1 MIIRHEKVKAGII
14 GWGENTLLLADLLT
28 RYAKNIE
35 LVALSTSYETGRD
48 YAIRNLGIKHIFTH
62 HKQMM
67 DLHEI
72 DAVIIA
78 GPGEEHTEQITDSLK
93 AGYHTLY
100 ELPAA
105 LDISN
110 AIKIVDTVEHYPSQI
125 AMGALPHRYD
135 SKYIKIKDKIQNG
148 GIGKLIAI
156 EVYVNQSRDSKII
169 INDPGIVRDMLLAQ
183 IDLVRWI
190 TNQEIVSVSSNSV
203 AEGNHRVYA
212 HFMASLENGQS
223 CSFTANRQ
231 SHQPIG
237 SSIKIIG
244 SQSEIYFRA
253 PIETYEY
260 AEISKGQVT
269 PTSLDHDNRKQYMDI
284 LNAFLY
290 TIQEKVKPSD
300 SVKDIMSNTRT
311 TLAFEKCLDQDS
323 AVHIDLY

>member
-14 GWGENTLLLADLLT
+14 GWGNNTLLLADLLT

-35 LVALSTSYETGRD
+35 LVALSTSYDTGRD

-78 GPGEEHTEQITDSLK
+78 GPGEEHTEQIIDSLK

-105 LDISN
+105 LDIFN
-110 AIKIVDTVEHYPSQI
+110 AIKIVDAVEHYPSQI
-125 AMGALPHRYD
+125 AMGALSHRYD
-135 SKYIKIKDKIQNG
+135 SKYKKIKEKIQSG
-148 GIGKLIAI
+148 AIGNLIAV
-156 EVYVNQSRDSKII
+156 EVYVNQFKDNKTEKT
-169 INDPGIVRDMLLAQ
+169 DPGIVRDMLLSQ

-190 TNQEIVSVSSNSV
+190 TGQEIISVSSNRV
-203 AEGNHRVYA
+203 GEGTNMTYA
-212 HFMASLENGQS
+212 HFTASLEGGQS

-231 SHQPIG
+231 SHQPRG

-244 SQSEIYFRA
+244 SDLEIYFRA

-260 AEISKGQVT
+260 AEISNGQLT
-269 PTSLDHDNRKQYMDI
+269 PTSLDHDNKREYMDI

-290 TIQEKVKPSD
+290 TIQEKVKPND
-300 SVKDIMSNTRT
+300 TVKDIMSNTHT
-311 TLAFEKCLDQDS
+311 ALAFEKCLG
-323 AVHIDLY
+323 LYGPVEIEF

>member
-14 GWGENTLLLADLLT
+14 GWGKNTLLLTDLLT

-35 LVALSTSYETGRD
+35 LVALSTSYDTGRD

-78 GPGEEHTEQITDSLK
+78 GPGEEHTEQIIDSLK

-105 LDISN
+105 LDIFN
-110 AIKIVDTVEHYPSQI
+110 AIKIVDAVEHYPSQI
-125 AMGALPHRYD
+125 AMGALSHRYD
-135 SKYIKIKDKIQNG
+135 SKYIKIKEKIQSG
-148 GIGKLIAI
+148 AIGNLIAV
-156 EVYVNQSRDSKII
+156 EVYVNQFKDNKILKTDS
-169 INDPGIVRDMLLAQ
+169 GIVRDMLLSQ

-190 TNQEIVSVSSNSV
+190 TGQEIISVSSNRV
-203 AEGNHRVYA
+203 GEGTNMTYA
-212 HFMASLENGQS
+212 HFTASLEGGQS

-231 SHQPIG
+231 SHQPRG

-244 SQSEIYFRA
+244 SDLEIYFRA
-253 PIETYEY
+253 PIETYVY
-260 AEISKGQVT
+260 AEISNGQLT
-269 PTSLDHDNRKQYMDI
+269 PTSLDHDNKREYMDI

-290 TIQEKVKPSD
+290 TIQEKVKPND
-300 SVKDIMSNTRT
+300 TVKDIMSNTHT
-311 TLAFEKCLDQDS
+311 ALAFEKCLG
-323 AVHIDLY
+323 LYGPVEIEF

>member
-14 GWGENTLLLADLLT
+14 GWGKNTLLLANLLT

-35 LVALSTSYETGRD
+35 LVALSTSYDTGRD

-78 GPGEEHTEQITDSLK
+78 GPGEEHTEQIIDSLK

-105 LDISN
+105 LDIFN
-110 AIKIVDTVEHYPSQI
+110 AIKIVDAVEHYPSQI
-125 AMGALPHRYD
+125 AMGALSHRYD
-135 SKYIKIKDKIQNG
+135 SKYIKVKEKIQSG
-148 GIGKLIAI
+148 AIGNLIAV
-156 EVYVNQSRDSKII
+156 EVFVNQFKDNKTEKT
-169 INDPGIVRDMLLAQ
+169 DPGIVRDMLLSQ

-190 TNQEIVSVSSNSV
+190 TGQEIISVSSNRV
-203 AEGNHRVYA
+203 GEGINMTYA
-212 HFMASLENGQS
+212 HFTASLEGGQS
-223 CSFTANRQ
+223 CTFTVNRQ
-231 SHQPIG
+231 SHQPRG

-244 SQSEIYFRA
+244 SDLEIYFRA

-260 AEISKGQVT
+260 AEISNGQLT
-269 PTSLDHDNRKQYMDI
+269 PTSLDHDNKKEYMDI

-290 TIQEKVKPSD
+290 TIQEKVKPND
-300 SVKDIMSNTRT
+300 TVKDIMSNTRT
-311 TLAFEKCLDQDS
+311 ALAFEKCLGLYGP
-323 AVHIDLY
+323 VEID

>member
-35 LVALSTSYETGRD
+35 LVALSTSYDTGRD

-78 GPGEEHTEQITDSLK
+78 GPGAEHTEQIIDSLK

-105 LDISN
+105 LDIFN
-110 AIKIVDTVEHYPSQI
+110 AIKIVDAVEHYPSQI
-125 AMGALPHRYD
+125 AMGALSHRYD
-135 SKYIKIKDKIQNG
+135 SKYKKIKEKIQSG
-148 GIGKLIAI
+148 AIGNLIAV
-156 EVYVNQSRDSKII
+156 EVYANQFRDNKTEKT
-169 INDPGIVRDMLLAQ
+169 DPGIVRDMLLSQ

-190 TNQEIVSVSSNSV
+190 TGQEIISVSSNRV
-203 AEGNHRVYA
+203 GEGINMTYA
-212 HFMASLENGQS
+212 HFTASLEGGQS
-223 CSFTANRQ
+223 CTFTANRQ
-231 SHQPIG
+231 SHQPHG

-244 SQSEIYFRA
+244 SDLEIYFRA

-260 AEISKGQVT
+260 AEISNGQLT
-269 PTSLDHDNRKQYMDI
+269 PTSLDHDNKKEYMDI

-290 TIQEKVKPSD
+290 TIQEKVKPND
-300 SVKDIMSNTRT
+300 TVKDIMSNTRT
-311 TLAFEKCLDQDS
+311 ALAFEECLG
-323 AVHIDLY
+323 LYGPVEVEL

>member
-14 GWGENTLLLADLLT
+14 GWGNNTLLLADLLT

-35 LVALSTSYETGRD
+35 LVALSTSYDTGRD

-78 GPGEEHTEQITDSLK
+78 GPGEEHTEQIIDSLK

-105 LDISN
+105 LDIFN
-110 AIKIVDTVEHYPSQI
+110 AIKIVDAVEHYPSQI
-125 AMGALPHRYD
+125 AMGALSHRYD
-135 SKYIKIKDKIQNG
+135 SKYKKIKEKIQSG
-148 GIGKLIAI
+148 AIGNLIAI
-156 EVYVNQSRDSKII
+156 EVYVNQFRDNKILKT
-169 INDPGIVRDMLLAQ
+169 DSGIVRDMLLSQ

-190 TNQEIVSVSSNSV
+190 TGQEIISVSSNRV
-203 AEGNHRVYA
+203 GEGINMTYA
-212 HFMASLENGQS
+212 HFTASLEGGQS
-223 CSFTANRQ
+223 CTFTANRQ
-231 SHQPIG
+231 SHQPHG
-237 SSIKIIG
+237 SSIKTIG
-244 SQSEIYFRA
+244 SDLEIYFRA

-260 AEISKGQVT
+260 AEISNGQLT
-269 PTSLDHDNRKQYMDI
+269 PTSLDHDNKKEYMDI

-290 TIQEKVKPSD
+290 TIQEKVKPND
-300 SVKDIMSNTRT
+300 TVKDIMSNTRT
-311 TLAFEKCLDQDS
+311 ALAFEKCLGLYGP
-323 AVHIDLY
+323 VEID

>member
-14 GWGENTLLLADLLT
+14 GWGKNTLLLADLLT

-35 LVALSTSYETGRD
+35 LVALSTSYDTGRD

-78 GPGEEHTEQITDSLK
+78 GPGAEHTEQIIDSLK

-105 LDISN
+105 LDIFN
-110 AIKIVDTVEHYPSQI
+110 AIKIVDAVEHYPSQI
-125 AMGALPHRYD
+125 AMGALSHRYD
-135 SKYIKIKDKIQNG
+135 SKYKKIKEKIQSG
-148 GIGKLIAI
+148 AIGNLIAV
-156 EVYVNQSRDSKII
+156 EVYANQFRDNKTEKT
-169 INDPGIVRDMLLAQ
+169 DPGIVRDMLLSQ

-190 TNQEIVSVSSNSV
+190 TGQEIISVSSNRV
-203 AEGNHRVYA
+203 GEGINMTYA
-212 HFMASLENGQS
+212 HFTASLEGGQS
-223 CSFTANRQ
+223 CTFTANRQ
-231 SHQPIG
+231 SHQPHG

-244 SQSEIYFRA
+244 SDLEIYFRA

-260 AEISKGQVT
+260 AEISNGQLT
-269 PTSLDHDNRKQYMDI
+269 PTSLDHDNKKEYMDI

-290 TIQEKVKPSD
+290 TIQEKVKPND
-300 SVKDIMSNTRT
+300 TVKDIMSNTRT
-311 TLAFEKCLDQDS
+311 ALAFEECLG
-323 AVHIDLY
+323 LYGPVEVEL

>member
-14 GWGENTLLLADLLT
+14 GWGENTLLFADLLT

-35 LVALSTSYETGRD
+35 LVALSTSYDAGRD

-78 GPGEEHTEQITDSLK
+78 GPGEEHTEQIIDSLK

-125 AMGALPHRYD
+125 AMGALPYRYD
-135 SKYIKIKDKIQNG
+135 SKYIKIKEKIESRA
-148 GIGKLIAI
+148 IGNLIAV
-156 EVYVNQSRDSKII
+156 EVYVNQSRDTKTVKA
-169 INDPGIVRDMLLAQ
+169 DPGIVRDMLLSQ

-190 TNQEIVSVSSNSV
+190 TGQEIISVNSNSV
-203 AEGNHRVYA
+203 GEGINMTYA
-212 HFMASLENGQS
+212 HFAGRLENGQS
-223 CSFTANRQ
+223 CTFTANRQ
-231 SHQPIG
+231 SHQPVG

-244 SQSEIYFRA
+244 SESEIYFRA

-260 AEISKGQVT
+260 AEISNGQLT
-269 PTSLDHDNRKQYMDI
+269 PTSLDQDNKKQYMDI

-290 TIQEKVKPSD
+290 TIQEKVKPND
-300 SVKDIMSNTRT
+300 SVKDIMSNTRA
-311 TLAFEKCLDQDS
+311 TLAFEKCLG
-323 AVHIDLY
+323 LYGPVGIEL

>member
-14 GWGENTLLLADLLT
+14 GWGKNTLLLADLLT

-35 LVALSTSYETGRD
+35 LVALSTSYDTGRD

-78 GPGEEHTEQITDSLK
+78 GPGEEHTEQIIDSLK

-110 AIKIVDTVEHYPSQI
+110 AIKIVNAVEHYPSQI
-125 AMGALPHRYD
+125 AMGALSHRYD
-135 SKYIKIKDKIQNG
+135 SKYIKIKEKIQSG
-148 GIGKLIAI
+148 AIGNLIAI
-156 EVYVNQSRDSKII
+156 EVYVNQFRDNKILKT
-169 INDPGIVRDMLLAQ
+169 DSGIVRDMLLSQ

-190 TNQEIVSVSSNSV
+190 TGQEIISVNSKSV
-203 AEGNHRVYA
+203 GEGINMIYA
-212 HFMASLENGQS
+212 HFTASLEGGQS
-223 CSFTANRQ
+223 CTFTANRQ
-231 SHQPIG
+231 SHQPHG

-244 SQSEIYFRA
+244 SDLEIYFRA

-260 AEISKGQVT
+260 AEISNGQLT
-269 PTSLDHDNRKQYMDI
+269 PTSLDHDNKKEYMDI

-290 TIQEKVKPSD
+290 TIQEKVKPND
-300 SVKDIMSNTRT
+300 TVKDIMSNTRT
-311 TLAFEKCLDQDS
+311 ALAFEKCLGLYGP
-323 AVHIDLY
+323 VEID

>member
-14 GWGENTLLLADLLT
+14 GWGKNTLLLADLLT

-35 LVALSTSYETGRD
+35 LVALSTSYDTGRD

-78 GPGEEHTEQITDSLK
+78 GPGAEHTEQIIDSLK
-93 AGYHTLY
+93 AGYNTLY

-105 LDISN
+105 LDIFN
-110 AIKIVDTVEHYPSQI
+110 AIKIVDAVEHYPSQI
-125 AMGALPHRYD
+125 AMGALSHRYD
-135 SKYIKIKDKIQNG
+135 SKYKKIKEKIQSG
-148 GIGKLIAI
+148 AIGNLIAV
-156 EVYVNQSRDSKII
+156 EVYANQFRDNKTEKT
-169 INDPGIVRDMLLAQ
+169 DPGIVRDMLLSQ

-190 TNQEIVSVSSNSV
+190 TGQEIISVSSNRV
-203 AEGNHRVYA
+203 GEGINMTYA
-212 HFMASLENGQS
+212 HFTASLEGGQS
-223 CSFTANRQ
+223 CTFTANRQ
-231 SHQPIG
+231 SHQPHG

-244 SQSEIYFRA
+244 SDLEIYFRA

-260 AEISKGQVT
+260 AEISNGQLT
-269 PTSLDHDNRKQYMDI
+269 PTSLDHDNKKEYMDI

-290 TIQEKVKPSD
+290 TIQEKVKPND
-300 SVKDIMSNTRT
+300 TVKDIMSNTRT
-311 TLAFEKCLDQDS
+311 ALAFEECLG
-323 AVHIDLY
+323 LYGPVEVEL

>member
-14 GWGENTLLLADLLT
+14 GWGKNTLLLADLLT

-35 LVALSTSYETGRD
+35 LVALSTSYDTGRD

-78 GPGEEHTEQITDSLK
+78 GPGEEHTEQIIDSLK

-110 AIKIVDTVEHYPSQI
+110 AFKIVDAVEHYPSQI
-125 AMGALPHRYD
+125 AMGALSHRYD
-135 SKYIKIKDKIQNG
+135 SKYIKIKEKIQSG
-148 GIGKLIAI
+148 AIGNLIAV
-156 EVYVNQSRDSKII
+156 EVYVNQFRDNKTEKT
-169 INDPGIVRDMLLAQ
+169 DPGIVRDMLLSQ

-190 TNQEIVSVSSNSV
+190 TGQEIISVNSKSV
-203 AEGNHRVYA
+203 GEGINMTYA
-212 HFMASLENGQS
+212 HFTASLEGGQS
-223 CSFTANRQ
+223 CTFTANRQ
-231 SHQPIG
+231 SHQPHG

-244 SQSEIYFRA
+244 SDLEIYFRA

-260 AEISKGQVT
+260 AEISNGQLT
-269 PTSLDHDNRKQYMDI
+269 PTSLDHDNKKEYMDI

-290 TIQEKVKPSD
+290 TIQEKVKPND
-300 SVKDIMSNTRT
+300 TVKDIMSNTRT
-311 TLAFEKCLDQDS
+311 ALAFEKCLG
-323 AVHIDLY
+323 LYGPVEIEL

>member
-14 GWGENTLLLADLLT
+14 GWGKNTLLLADLLT

-35 LVALSTSYETGRD
+35 LVALSTSYDTGRD

-78 GPGEEHTEQITDSLK
+78 GPGEEHTEQIIDSLK

-105 LDISN
+105 LDIFN
-110 AIKIVDTVEHYPSQI
+110 AIKIVDAVEHYPSQI
-125 AMGALPHRYD
+125 AMGALSHRYD
-135 SKYIKIKDKIQNG
+135 SKYKKIKEKIQSG
-148 GIGKLIAI
+148 AIGNLIAV
-156 EVYVNQSRDSKII
+156 EVYANQFRDNKTEKT
-169 INDPGIVRDMLLAQ
+169 DPGIVRDMLLSQ

-190 TNQEIVSVSSNSV
+190 TGQEIISVSSNRV
-203 AEGNHRVYA
+203 GEGINMTYA
-212 HFMASLENGQS
+212 HFTASLEGGQS
-223 CSFTANRQ
+223 CTFTANRQ
-231 SHQPIG
+231 SHQPHG

-244 SQSEIYFRA
+244 SDLEIYFRA

-260 AEISKGQVT
+260 AEISNGQLT
-269 PTSLDHDNRKQYMDI
+269 PTSLDHDNKKEYMDI

-290 TIQEKVKPSD
+290 TIQEKVKPND
-300 SVKDIMSNTRT
+300 TVKDIMSNTRT
-311 TLAFEKCLDQDS
+311 AQAFEKCLGLYGP
-323 AVHIDLY
+323 VEID

>member
-14 GWGENTLLLADLLT
+14 GWGKNTLLLADLLT

-35 LVALSTSYETGRD
+35 LVALSTSYDTGRD

-78 GPGEEHTEQITDSLK
+78 GPGAEHTEQIIDSLK

-105 LDISN
+105 LDIFN
-110 AIKIVDTVEHYPSQI
+110 AIKIVDAVEHYPSQI
-125 AMGALPHRYD
+125 AMGALSHRYD
-135 SKYIKIKDKIQNG
+135 SKYKKIKEKIQSG
-148 GIGKLIAI
+148 AIGNLIAV
-156 EVYVNQSRDSKII
+156 EVYANQFRDNKTEKT
-169 INDPGIVRDMLLAQ
+169 DPGIVRDMLLSQ

-190 TNQEIVSVSSNSV
+190 TGQEIISVSSNRV
-203 AEGNHRVYA
+203 GEGINMTYA
-212 HFMASLENGQS
+212 HFTASLEGGQS
-223 CSFTANRQ
+223 CTFTANRQ
-231 SHQPIG
+231 SHQPHG

-244 SQSEIYFRA
+244 SDLEIYFRA

-260 AEISKGQVT
+260 AEISNGQLT
-269 PTSLDHDNRKQYMDI
+269 PTSLDHDNKKEYMDI

-290 TIQEKVKPSD
+290 TIQEKVKPND
-300 SVKDIMSNTRT
+300 TVKDIMSNTRT
-311 TLAFEKCLDQDS
+311 ALAFEKCLGLYGP
-323 AVHIDLY
+323 VEID

>member
-14 GWGENTLLLADLLT
+14 GWGKNTLLLADLLT

-35 LVALSTSYETGRD
+35 LVALSTSYDTGRD

-62 HKQMM
+62 HKEMM

-78 GPGEEHTEQITDSLK
+78 GPGEEHTEQIIDSLK

-105 LDISN
+105 LDIFN
-110 AIKIVDTVEHYPSQI
+110 AIKIVDAVEHYPSQI
-125 AMGALPHRYD
+125 AMGALSHRYV
-135 SKYIKIKDKIQNG
+135 SKYIKIREKIQSG
-148 GIGKLIAI
+148 AIGNLIAI
-156 EVYVNQSRDSKII
+156 EVYVNQFRNNKILKTDSS
-169 INDPGIVRDMLLAQ
+169 IVRDMLLSQ

-190 TNQEIVSVSSNSV
+190 TGQEIISVSSNRV
-203 AEGNHRVYA
+203 GEGINMTYA
-212 HFMASLENGQS
+212 HFTGSLEGGQS
-223 CSFTANRQ
+223 CTFTANRQ
-231 SHQPIG
+231 SHQPHG

-244 SQSEIYFRA
+244 SDLEIYFRA

-260 AEISKGQVT
+260 AEISNGQLT
-269 PTSLDHDNRKQYMDI
+269 PTSLDHDNKKEYMDI

-290 TIQEKVKPSD
+290 TIQEKVKPND
-300 SVKDIMSNTRT
+300 TVKDIMSNTRT
-311 TLAFEKCLDQDS
+311 ALAFEKCLGLYGP
-323 AVHIDLY
+323 VEIDL

>member
-14 GWGENTLLLADLLT
+14 GWGKNTLLLADLLT

-35 LVALSTSYETGRD
+35 LVALSTSYDTGRD

-78 GPGEEHTEQITDSLK
+78 GPGEEHTEQIIDSLK

-105 LDISN
+105 LDIFN
-110 AIKIVDTVEHYPSQI
+110 AIKIVDAVEHYPSQI
-125 AMGALPHRYD
+125 AMGALSHRYD
-135 SKYIKIKDKIQNG
+135 SKYKKIKEKIQSG
-148 GIGKLIAI
+148 AIGNLIAV
-156 EVYVNQSRDSKII
+156 EVYVNQFRDNKTEKT
-169 INDPGIVRDMLLAQ
+169 DPGIVRDMLLSQ

-190 TNQEIVSVSSNSV
+190 TGQEIISVSSNRV
-203 AEGNHRVYA
+203 GEGINMTYA
-212 HFMASLENGQS
+212 HFTASLEGGQS
-223 CSFTANRQ
+223 CTFTANRQ
-231 SHQPIG
+231 SHQPHG

-244 SQSEIYFRA
+244 SDLEIYFRA

-260 AEISKGQVT
+260 AEISNGQLT
-269 PTSLDHDNRKQYMDI
+269 PTSLDHDNKKEYMDI

-290 TIQEKVKPSD
+290 TIQEKVKPND
-300 SVKDIMSNTRT
+300 TVKDIMSNTHT
-311 TLAFEKCLDQDS
+311 ALAFEKCLG
-323 AVHIDLY
+323 LYGPVEIEF

>member
-14 GWGENTLLLADLLT
+14 GWGKNTLLLADLLT

-35 LVALSTSYETGRD
+35 LVALSTSYDTGRD

-78 GPGEEHTEQITDSLK
+78 GPGEEHTEQIIDSLK

-105 LDISN
+105 LDIFN
-110 AIKIVDTVEHYPSQI
+110 AIKIVDAVEHYPSQI
-125 AMGALPHRYD
+125 AMGALSHRYD
-135 SKYIKIKDKIQNG
+135 SKYKKIKEKIQSG
-148 GIGKLIAI
+148 AIGNLIAI
-156 EVYVNQSRDSKII
+156 EVYVNQFRDNKILKT
-169 INDPGIVRDMLLAQ
+169 DSGIVRDMLLSQ

-190 TNQEIVSVSSNSV
+190 TGQEIISVSSNRV
-203 AEGNHRVYA
+203 GEGINMTYA
-212 HFMASLENGQS
+212 HFTASLEGGQS
-223 CSFTANRQ
+223 CTFTANRQ
-231 SHQPIG
+231 SHQPHG

-244 SQSEIYFRA
+244 SDLEIYFRA

-260 AEISKGQVT
+260 AEISNGQLT
-269 PTSLDHDNRKQYMDI
+269 PTSLDHDNKKEYMDI

-290 TIQEKVKPSD
+290 TIQEKVKPND
-300 SVKDIMSNTRT
+300 TVKDIMSNTRT
-311 TLAFEKCLDQDS
+311 ALAFEKCLGLYGP
-323 AVHIDLY
+323 VEID

>member
-35 LVALSTSYETGRD
+35 LVALSTSYDTGRD

-78 GPGEEHTEQITDSLK
+78 GPGAEHTEQIIDSLK

-105 LDISN
+105 LDIFN
-110 AIKIVDTVEHYPSQI
+110 AIKIVDAVEHYPSQI
-125 AMGALPHRYD
+125 AMGALSHRYD
-135 SKYIKIKDKIQNG
+135 AKYKKIKEKIQSG
-148 GIGKLIAI
+148 AIGNLIAV
-156 EVYVNQSRDSKII
+156 EVYANQFRDNKTEKT
-169 INDPGIVRDMLLAQ
+169 DPGIVRDMLLSQ

-190 TNQEIVSVSSNSV
+190 TGQEIISVSSNRV
-203 AEGNHRVYA
+203 GEGINMTYA
-212 HFMASLENGQS
+212 HFTASLEGGQS
-223 CSFTANRQ
+223 CTFTANRQ
-231 SHQPIG
+231 SHQPHG

-244 SQSEIYFRA
+244 SDLEIYFRA

-260 AEISKGQVT
+260 AEISNGQLT
-269 PTSLDHDNRKQYMDI
+269 PTYLDHDNKKEYMDI

-290 TIQEKVKPSD
+290 TIQEKVKPND
-300 SVKDIMSNTRT
+300 TVKDIMSNTRT
-311 TLAFEKCLDQDS
+311 ALAFEECLG
-323 AVHIDLY
+323 LYGPVEVEL

>member
-14 GWGENTLLLADLLT
+14 GWGKNTLLLADLLT

-35 LVALSTSYETGRD
+35 LVALSTSYDTGRD

-78 GPGEEHTEQITDSLK
+78 GPGEEHTEQIIDSLK

-105 LDISN
+105 LDIFN
-110 AIKIVDTVEHYPSQI
+110 AIKIVDAVEHYPSQI
-125 AMGALPHRYD
+125 AMGALSHRYD
-135 SKYIKIKDKIQNG
+135 SKYKKIKEKIQSG
-148 GIGKLIAI
+148 AIGNLIAI
-156 EVYVNQSRDSKII
+156 EVYVNQFRDNKILKT
-169 INDPGIVRDMLLAQ
+169 DSGIVRDMLLSQ

-190 TNQEIVSVSSNSV
+190 TGQEIISVSSNRV
-203 AEGNHRVYA
+203 GEGINMTYA
-212 HFMASLENGQS
+212 HFTASLEGGQS
-223 CSFTANRQ
+223 CTFTANRQ
-231 SHQPIG
+231 SHQPHG

-244 SQSEIYFRA
+244 SDLEIYFRA

-260 AEISKGQVT
+260 AEISNGQLT
-269 PTSLDHDNRKQYMDI
+269 PTSLDHDNKKEYMDI

-290 TIQEKVKPSD
+290 TIQEKVKPND
-300 SVKDIMSNTRT
+300 TVKDIMSNTRT
-311 TLAFEKCLDQDS
+311 TLAFEKSLG
-323 AVHIDLY
+323 LYGPVEIEL

>member
-14 GWGENTLLLADLLT
+14 GWGKNTLLLADLLT

-35 LVALSTSYETGRD
+35 LVALSTSYDTGRD

-62 HKQMM
+62 HKEMM

-78 GPGEEHTEQITDSLK
+78 GPGEEHTEQIIDSLK

-105 LDISN
+105 LDIFN
-110 AIKIVDTVEHYPSQI
+110 AIKIVDAVEHYPSQI
-125 AMGALPHRYD
+125 AMGALSHRYV
-135 SKYIKIKDKIQNG
+135 SKYIKIREKIQSG
-148 GIGKLIAI
+148 AIGNLIAV
-156 EVYVNQSRDSKII
+156 EVYVNQFRDNKTEKT
-169 INDPGIVRDMLLAQ
+169 DPGIVRDILLSQ

-190 TNQEIVSVSSNSV
+190 TGQEIISVSSNRV
-203 AEGNHRVYA
+203 GEGINMTYA
-212 HFMASLENGQS
+212 HFTGSLEGGQS
-223 CSFTANRQ
+223 CTFTANRQ
-231 SHQPIG
+231 SHQPHG

-244 SQSEIYFRA
+244 SDLEIYFRA

-260 AEISKGQVT
+260 AEISNGQLT
-269 PTSLDHDNRKQYMDI
+269 PTSLDHDNKKEYMDI

-290 TIQEKVKPSD
+290 TIQEKVKPND
-300 SVKDIMSNTRT
+300 TVKDIMSNTRT
-311 TLAFEKCLDQDS
+311 ALAFEKCLGLYGP
-323 AVHIDLY
+323 VEIDL

>member
-14 GWGENTLLLADLLT
+14 GWGKNTLLLADLLT

-35 LVALSTSYETGRD
+35 LVALSTSYDTGRD

-62 HKQMM
+62 HKEMM

-78 GPGEEHTEQITDSLK
+78 GPGEEHTEQIIDSLK

-105 LDISN
+105 LDIFN
-110 AIKIVDTVEHYPSQI
+110 AIKIVDAVEHYPSQI
-125 AMGALPHRYD
+125 AMGALSHRYV
-135 SKYIKIKDKIQNG
+135 SKYIKIREKIQSG
-148 GIGKLIAI
+148 AIGNLIAI
-156 EVYVNQSRDSKII
+156 EVYVNQFRNNKILKTDSS
-169 INDPGIVRDMLLAQ
+169 IVRDMLLSQ

-190 TNQEIVSVSSNSV
+190 TGQEIISVSSNRV
-203 AEGNHRVYA
+203 GEGINMTYA
-212 HFMASLENGQS
+212 HFTASLEGGQS
-223 CSFTANRQ
+223 CTFTANRQ
-231 SHQPIG
+231 SHQPHG

-244 SQSEIYFRA
+244 SDLEIYFRA

-260 AEISKGQVT
+260 AEISNGQLT
-269 PTSLDHDNRKQYMDI
+269 PTSLDHDNKKEYMDI

-290 TIQEKVKPSD
+290 TIQEKVKPND
-300 SVKDIMSNTRT
+300 TVKDIMSNTRT
-311 TLAFEKCLDQDS
+311 ALAFEKCLGLYGP
-323 AVHIDLY
+323 VEIDL

>member
-14 GWGENTLLLADLLT
+14 GWGKNTLLLADLLT

-35 LVALSTSYETGRD
+35 LVALSTSYDTGRD

-72 DAVIIA
+72 DAIIIA
-78 GPGEEHTEQITDSLK
+78 GPGEEHTEQIIDSLK

-110 AIKIVDTVEHYPSQI
+110 AFKIVDAVEHYPSQI
-125 AMGALPHRYD
+125 AMGALSHRYD
-135 SKYIKIKDKIQNG
+135 SKYIKIKEKIQSG
-148 GIGKLIAI
+148 AIGNLIAV
-156 EVYVNQSRDSKII
+156 EVYVNQFRDNKTEKT
-169 INDPGIVRDMLLAQ
+169 DPGIVRDMLLSQ

-190 TNQEIVSVSSNSV
+190 TGQEIISVNSKSV
-203 AEGNHRVYA
+203 GEGINMTYA
-212 HFMASLENGQS
+212 HFTASLEGGQS
-223 CSFTANRQ
+223 CTFTANRQ
-231 SHQPIG
+231 SHQPHG

-244 SQSEIYFRA
+244 SDLEIYFRA

-260 AEISKGQVT
+260 AEISNGQLT
-269 PTSLDHDNRKQYMDI
+269 PTSLDHDNKKEYMDI

-290 TIQEKVKPSD
+290 TIQEKVKPND
-300 SVKDIMSNTRT
+300 TVKDIMSNTRT
-311 TLAFEKCLDQDS
+311 ALAFEKCLGLYGP
-323 AVHIDLY
+323 VEID

>member
-14 GWGENTLLLADLLT
+14 GWGKNTLLLADLLT

-35 LVALSTSYETGRD
+35 LVALSTSYDTGRD

-78 GPGEEHTEQITDSLK
+78 GPGEEHTEQIIDSLK

-110 AIKIVDTVEHYPSQI
+110 AFKIVDAVEHYPSQI
-125 AMGALPHRYD
+125 AMGALSHRYD
-135 SKYIKIKDKIQNG
+135 SKYIKIKEKIQSG
-148 GIGKLIAI
+148 AIGNLIAV
-156 EVYVNQSRDSKII
+156 EVYVNQFRDNKTEKT
-169 INDPGIVRDMLLAQ
+169 DPGIVRDMLLSQ

-190 TNQEIVSVSSNSV
+190 TGQEIISVNSKSV
-203 AEGNHRVYA
+203 GEGINMTYA
-212 HFMASLENGQS
+212 HFTASLEGGQS
-223 CSFTANRQ
+223 CTFTANRQ
-231 SHQPIG
+231 SHHPHG

-244 SQSEIYFRA
+244 SDLEIYFRA

-260 AEISKGQVT
+260 AEISNGQLT
-269 PTSLDHDNRKQYMDI
+269 PTSLDHDNKKEYMDI

-290 TIQEKVKPSD
+290 TIQEKVKPND
-300 SVKDIMSNTRT
+300 TVKDIMSNTRT
-311 TLAFEKCLDQDS
+311 ALAFEKCLG
-323 AVHIDLY
+323 LYGPVEIEL

>member
-14 GWGENTLLLADLLT
+14 GWGKNTLLLADLLT

-35 LVALSTSYETGRD
+35 LVALSTSYDTGRD

-78 GPGEEHTEQITDSLK
+78 GPGEEHTEQIMVFHL
-93 AGYHTLY
+93 HTLY

-110 AIKIVDTVEHYPSQI
+110 AIKIVDAVEHYPSQI
-125 AMGALPHRYD
+125 AMGALSHRYD
-135 SKYIKIKDKIQNG
+135 SKYIKIKEKIQSG
-148 GIGKLIAI
+148 AIGNLIAI
-156 EVYVNQSRDSKII
+156 EVYVNQFRDNKILKT
-169 INDPGIVRDMLLAQ
+169 DSGIVRDMLLSQ

-190 TNQEIVSVSSNSV
+190 TGQEIISVSSNRV
-203 AEGNHRVYA
+203 GEGINMTYA
-212 HFMASLENGQS
+212 HFTASLEGGQS
-223 CSFTANRQ
+223 CTFTANRQ
-231 SHQPIG
+231 SHQPHG

-244 SQSEIYFRA
+244 SDLEIYFRA

-260 AEISKGQVT
+260 AEISNGQLT
-269 PTSLDHDNRKQYMDI
+269 PTSLDHDNKKEYMDI

-290 TIQEKVKPSD
+290 TIQEKVKPND
-300 SVKDIMSNTRT
+300 TVKDIMSNTRT
-311 TLAFEKCLDQDS
+311 ALAFEKCLG
-323 AVHIDLY
+323 LYGQVEIEL

>member
-28 RYAKNIE
+28 KYSKNID
-35 LVALSTSYETGRD
+35 LVALSTSHNAGRD
-48 YAIRNLGIKHIFTH
+48 YAITNLGIKHIFTH
-62 HKQMM
+62 HQPMM

-78 GPGEEHTEQITDSLK
+78 GPGEEHTQQIIDSLK

-125 AMGALPHRYD
+125 AMGILPHRYD
-135 SKYIKIKDKIQNG
+135 SKYIKIKEKISNRD
-148 GIGKLIAI
+148 IGDLIAI
-156 EVYVNQSRDSKII
+156 EVYVNQSRDNRTIQ
-169 INDPGIVRDMLLAQ
+169 NDPGIVRDMLLSQ

-190 TNQEIVSVSSNSV
+190 SGQEIVTVSSNSV
-203 AEGNHRVYA
+203 GEESKISYA
-212 HFMASLENGQS
+212 HFIASLEGGQS
-223 CSFTANRQ
+223 CTFTANRN
-231 SHQPIG
+231 SHQPQG
-237 SSIKIIG
+237 SSMRIIG
-244 SQSEIYFRA
+244 SESEIIFRA

-260 AEISKGQVT
+260 AEITRRQLT
-269 PTSLDHDNRKQYMDI
+269 PTSLDHDNRKQYMDS

-300 SVKDIMSNTRT
+300 TVEDIMSNTRT
-311 TLAFEKCLDQDS
+311 TLAFEKCLGLYGPLGIDQ
-323 AVHIDLY
+323 

>member
-14 GWGENTLLLADLLT
+14 GWGKNTLLLADLLT

-35 LVALSTSYETGRD
+35 LVALSTSYDTGRD

-78 GPGEEHTEQITDSLK
+78 GPGEEHTEQIIDSLK

-105 LDISN
+105 LDIFN
-110 AIKIVDTVEHYPSQI
+110 AIKIVDAVEHYPSQI
-125 AMGALPHRYD
+125 AMGALSHRYD
-135 SKYIKIKDKIQNG
+135 SKYKKIKEKIQSG
-148 GIGKLIAI
+148 AIGNLIAV
-156 EVYVNQSRDSKII
+156 EVYVNQFRDNKTEKT
-169 INDPGIVRDMLLAQ
+169 DPGIVRDMLLSQ

-190 TNQEIVSVSSNSV
+190 TGQEIISVSSNRV
-203 AEGNHRVYA
+203 GEGINMTYA
-212 HFMASLENGQS
+212 HFTASLEGGQS
-223 CSFTANRQ
+223 CTFTANRQ
-231 SHQPIG
+231 SHQPHG
-237 SSIKIIG
+237 SSIKTIG
-244 SQSEIYFRA
+244 SDLEIYFRA

-260 AEISKGQVT
+260 AEISNGQLT
-269 PTSLDHDNRKQYMDI
+269 PTSLDHDNKKEYMDI

-290 TIQEKVKPSD
+290 TIQEKVKPND
-300 SVKDIMSNTRT
+300 TVKDIMSNTRT
-311 TLAFEKCLDQDS
+311 ALAFEKCLGLYGP
-323 AVHIDLY
+323 VEID

>member
-14 GWGENTLLLADLLT
+14 GWGKNTLLLADLLT

-35 LVALSTSYETGRD
+35 LVALSTSYDTGRD

-78 GPGEEHTEQITDSLK
+78 GPGEEHTEQIIDSLK

-105 LDISN
+105 LDIFN
-110 AIKIVDTVEHYPSQI
+110 AIKIVDAVEHYPSQI
-125 AMGALPHRYD
+125 AMGALAHRYD
-135 SKYIKIKDKIQNG
+135 SKYIKIKEKIQSG
-148 GIGKLIAI
+148 AIGNLIAV
-156 EVYVNQSRDSKII
+156 EVYVNQFRDNKTEKTDS
-169 INDPGIVRDMLLAQ
+169 GIVRDMLLSQ

-190 TNQEIVSVSSNSV
+190 TGQEIISVSSNRV
-203 AEGNHRVYA
+203 GEGINMTYA
-212 HFMASLENGQS
+212 HFTASLEKGQS
-223 CSFTANRQ
+223 CIFTANRQ
-231 SHQPIG
+231 SHQPHG

-244 SQSEIYFRA
+244 SDLEIYFRA

-260 AEISKGQVT
+260 AEISNGQLT
-269 PTSLDHDNRKQYMDI
+269 PTSLDHDNKKEYMDI

-290 TIQEKVKPSD
+290 TIQEKVKPND
-300 SVKDIMSNTRT
+300 TVKDIMSNTRT
-311 TLAFEKCLDQDS
+311 ALAFEKCLG
-323 AVHIDLY
+323 LYGPVEIEL

>member
-14 GWGENTLLLADLLT
+14 GWGKNTLLLANLLT

-35 LVALSTSYETGRD
+35 LVALSTSYDTGRD

-78 GPGEEHTEQITDSLK
+78 GPGEEHTEQIIDSLK

-105 LDISN
+105 LDIFN
-110 AIKIVDTVEHYPSQI
+110 AIKIVDAVEHYPSQI
-125 AMGALPHRYD
+125 AMGALSHRYD
-135 SKYIKIKDKIQNG
+135 SKYKKIKEKIQSG
-148 GIGKLIAI
+148 AIGNLIAV
-156 EVYVNQSRDSKII
+156 EVFVNQFRDNKTEKT
-169 INDPGIVRDMLLAQ
+169 DPGIVRDMLLSQ

-190 TNQEIVSVSSNSV
+190 TGQEIISVSSNRV
-203 AEGNHRVYA
+203 GEGTNMTYA
-212 HFMASLENGQS
+212 HFTASLEGGQS
-223 CSFTANRQ
+223 CTFTANRQ
-231 SHQPIG
+231 SHQPRG

-244 SQSEIYFRA
+244 SDLEIYFRA

-260 AEISKGQVT
+260 AEISNGQLT
-269 PTSLDHDNRKQYMDI
+269 PTSLDHDNKREYMDI

-290 TIQEKVKPSD
+290 TIQEKVKPND
-300 SVKDIMSNTRT
+300 TVKDIMSNTHT
-311 TLAFEKCLDQDS
+311 ALAFEKCLG
-323 AVHIDLY
+323 LYGPVEIEF

>member
-14 GWGENTLLLADLLT
+14 GWGKNTLLLADLLT

-35 LVALSTSYETGRD
+35 LVALSTSYDTGRD

-78 GPGEEHTEQITDSLK
+78 GPGEEHTEQIIDSLK

-105 LDISN
+105 LDIFN
-110 AIKIVDTVEHYPSQI
+110 AIKIVDAVEHYPSQI
-125 AMGALPHRYD
+125 AMGALSHRYD
-135 SKYIKIKDKIQNG
+135 SKYKKIKEKIQSG
-148 GIGKLIAI
+148 AIGNLIAV
-156 EVYVNQSRDSKII
+156 EVYVNQFRDNKTEKT
-169 INDPGIVRDMLLAQ
+169 DPGIVRDMLLSQ

-190 TNQEIVSVSSNSV
+190 TGQEIISVTSNRV
-203 AEGNHRVYA
+203 GEGINMTYA
-212 HFMASLENGQS
+212 HFTASLEGGQS
-223 CSFTANRQ
+223 CTFTANRQ
-231 SHQPIG
+231 SHQPHG

-244 SQSEIYFRA
+244 SDLEIYFRA

-260 AEISKGQVT
+260 AEISNGQLT
-269 PTSLDHDNRKQYMDI
+269 PTSLDHDNKKEYMDI

-290 TIQEKVKPSD
+290 TIQEKVKPND
-300 SVKDIMSNTRT
+300 TVKDIMSNTRT
-311 TLAFEKCLDQDS
+311 ALAFEKCLGLYGP
-323 AVHIDLY
+323 VEID

>member
-14 GWGENTLLLADLLT
+14 GWGNNTLLLADLLT

-35 LVALSTSYETGRD
+35 LVALSTSYDTGRD

-78 GPGEEHTEQITDSLK
+78 GPGEEHTEQIIDSLK

-105 LDISN
+105 LDIFN
-110 AIKIVDTVEHYPSQI
+110 AIKIVDAVEHYPSQI
-125 AMGALPHRYD
+125 AMGALSHRYD
-135 SKYIKIKDKIQNG
+135 SKYKKIKEKIQSG
-148 GIGKLIAI
+148 AIGNLIAI
-156 EVYVNQSRDSKII
+156 EVYVNQFRDNKILKT
-169 INDPGIVRDMLLAQ
+169 DSGIVRDMLLSQ

-190 TNQEIVSVSSNSV
+190 TGQEIISVSSNRV
-203 AEGNHRVYA
+203 GEGTNMTYA
-212 HFMASLENGQS
+212 HFTASLEGGQS

-231 SHQPIG
+231 SHQPRG

-244 SQSEIYFRA
+244 SDLEIYFRA

-260 AEISKGQVT
+260 AEISNGKLT
-269 PTSLDHDNRKQYMDI
+269 PTSLDHDNKKEYMDI

-290 TIQEKVKPSD
+290 TIQEKVKPND
-300 SVKDIMSNTRT
+300 TVKDIMSNTRT
-311 TLAFEKCLDQDS
+311 ALAFEKCLGLYGP
-323 AVHIDLY
+323 VEID

>member
-14 GWGENTLLLADLLT
+14 GWGKNTLLLADLLT

-35 LVALSTSYETGRD
+35 LVALSTSYDTGRD

-78 GPGEEHTEQITDSLK
+78 GPGAEHTEQIIDSLK

-105 LDISN
+105 LDIFN
-110 AIKIVDTVEHYPSQI
+110 AIKIVNAVEHYPSQI
-125 AMGALPHRYD
+125 AMGALSHRYD
-135 SKYIKIKDKIQNG
+135 SKYKKIKEKIQSG
-148 GIGKLIAI
+148 AIGNLIAV
-156 EVYVNQSRDSKII
+156 EVYANQFRDNKTEKT
-169 INDPGIVRDMLLAQ
+169 DPGIVRDMLLSQ

-190 TNQEIVSVSSNSV
+190 TGQEIISVSSNRV
-203 AEGNHRVYA
+203 GEGINMTYA
-212 HFMASLENGQS
+212 HFTASLEGGQS
-223 CSFTANRQ
+223 CTFTANRQ
-231 SHQPIG
+231 SHQPHG

-244 SQSEIYFRA
+244 SDLEIYFRA

-260 AEISKGQVT
+260 AEISNGQLT
-269 PTSLDHDNRKQYMDI
+269 PTSLDHDNKKEYMDI

-290 TIQEKVKPSD
+290 TIQEKVKPND
-300 SVKDIMSNTRT
+300 TVKDIMSNTRT
-311 TLAFEKCLDQDS
+311 ALAFEECLG
-323 AVHIDLY
+323 LYGPVELEL

>member
-14 GWGENTLLLADLLT
+14 GWGKNTLLLADLLT

-35 LVALSTSYETGRD
+35 LVALSTSYDTGRD

-78 GPGEEHTEQITDSLK
+78 GPGEEHTEQIIDSLK

-105 LDISN
+105 LDIFN
-110 AIKIVDTVEHYPSQI
+110 AIKIVDAVEHYPSQI
-125 AMGALPHRYD
+125 AMGALSHRYD
-135 SKYIKIKDKIQNG
+135 SKYIKIKEKIQSG
-148 GIGKLIAI
+148 AIGNLIAV
-156 EVYVNQSRDSKII
+156 EVYVNQFRDNKTEKT
-169 INDPGIVRDMLLAQ
+169 DPGIVRDMLLSQ

-190 TNQEIVSVSSNSV
+190 TGQEIISVSSNRV
-203 AEGNHRVYA
+203 GEGINMTYA
-212 HFMASLENGQS
+212 HFTASLEGGQS
-223 CSFTANRQ
+223 CTFTANRQ
-231 SHQPIG
+231 SHQPHG

-244 SQSEIYFRA
+244 SDLEIYFRA

-260 AEISKGQVT
+260 AEISNGQLT
-269 PTSLDHDNRKQYMDI
+269 PTSLDHDNKKEYMDI

-290 TIQEKVKPSD
+290 TIQEKVKPND
-300 SVKDIMSNTRT
+300 TVKDIMSNTHT
-311 TLAFEKCLDQDS
+311 ALAFEKCLG
-323 AVHIDLY
+323 LYGPVEIEF

>member
-14 GWGENTLLLADLLT
+14 GWGKNTLLLADLLT

-35 LVALSTSYETGRD
+35 LVALSTSYDTGRD

-78 GPGEEHTEQITDSLK
+78 GPGEEHTEQIIDSLK

-105 LDISN
+105 LDIFN
-110 AIKIVDTVEHYPSQI
+110 AIKIVDAVEHYPSQI
-125 AMGALPHRYD
+125 AMGALSHRYD
-135 SKYIKIKDKIQNG
+135 SKYKKIKEKIQSG
-148 GIGKLIAI
+148 AIGNLIAV
-156 EVYVNQSRDSKII
+156 EVYVNQFRDNKTEKT
-169 INDPGIVRDMLLAQ
+169 DPGIVRDMLLSQ

-190 TNQEIVSVSSNSV
+190 TGQEIISVSSNRV
-203 AEGNHRVYA
+203 GEGINMTYA
-212 HFMASLENGQS
+212 HFTASLEGGQS

-231 SHQPIG
+231 SHQPSG

-244 SQSEIYFRA
+244 SDLEIYFRA

-260 AEISKGQVT
+260 AEISNGQLT
-269 PTSLDHDNRKQYMDI
+269 PTSLDHDNKKEYMDI

-290 TIQEKVKPSD
+290 TIQEKVKPND
-300 SVKDIMSNTRT
+300 TVKDIMSNTRT
-311 TLAFEKCLDQDS
+311 ALAFEKCLGLYGP
-323 AVHIDLY
+323 VEID

>member
-14 GWGENTLLLADLLT
+14 GWGKNTLLLADLLT

-35 LVALSTSYETGRD
+35 LVALSTSYDTGRD

-78 GPGEEHTEQITDSLK
+78 GPGAEHTEQIIDSLK

-105 LDISN
+105 LDIFN
-110 AIKIVDTVEHYPSQI
+110 AIKIVDAVEHYPSQI
-125 AMGALPHRYD
+125 AMGALSHRYD
-135 SKYIKIKDKIQNG
+135 SKYKKIKEKIQSG
-148 GIGKLIAI
+148 AIGNLIAV
-156 EVYVNQSRDSKII
+156 EVYVNQFRDNKTEKT
-169 INDPGIVRDMLLAQ
+169 DPGIVRDMLLSQ

-190 TNQEIVSVSSNSV
+190 TGQEIISVSSSRV
-203 AEGNHRVYA
+203 GEGINMTYA
-212 HFMASLENGQS
+212 HFTASLEGGQS
-223 CSFTANRQ
+223 CTFTANRQ
-231 SHQPIG
+231 SHQPHG

-244 SQSEIYFRA
+244 SDLEIYFRA

-260 AEISKGQVT
+260 AEISNGQLT
-269 PTSLDHDNRKQYMDI
+269 PTSLDHDNKKEYMDI

-290 TIQEKVKPSD
+290 TIQEKVKPND
-300 SVKDIMSNTRT
+300 TVKDIMSNTRT
-311 TLAFEKCLDQDS
+311 ALAFEKCLG
-323 AVHIDLY
+323 LYGPVGIEL

>member
-14 GWGENTLLLADLLT
+14 GWGNNTLLLADLLT

-35 LVALSTSYETGRD
+35 LVALSTSYDTGRD

-78 GPGEEHTEQITDSLK
+78 GPGEEHTEQIIDSLK

-105 LDISN
+105 LDIFN
-110 AIKIVDTVEHYPSQI
+110 AIKIVDAVEHYPSQI
-125 AMGALPHRYD
+125 AMGALSHRYD
-135 SKYIKIKDKIQNG
+135 SKYIKIKEKIQSG
-148 GIGKLIAI
+148 AIGNLIAV
-156 EVYVNQSRDSKII
+156 EVYVNQFRDNKILKTYS
-169 INDPGIVRDMLLAQ
+169 GIVRDMLLSQ

-190 TNQEIVSVSSNSV
+190 TGQEIISVNSKSV
-203 AEGNHRVYA
+203 GEGINMTYA
-212 HFMASLENGQS
+212 HFTASLEGGQS
-223 CSFTANRQ
+223 CTFTANRQ
-231 SHQPIG
+231 SHQPHG

-244 SQSEIYFRA
+244 SDLEIYFRA

-260 AEISKGQVT
+260 AEISNGQLT
-269 PTSLDHDNRKQYMDI
+269 PTSLDHDNKKEYMDI

-290 TIQEKVKPSD
+290 TIQEKVKPND
-300 SVKDIMSNTRT
+300 TVKDIISNTRT
-311 TLAFEKCLDQDS
+311 ALAFEKCLGLYGP
-323 AVHIDLY
+323 VEID

>member
-14 GWGENTLLLADLLT
+14 GWGKNTLLLADLLT

-35 LVALSTSYETGRD
+35 LVALSTSYDTGRD

-78 GPGEEHTEQITDSLK
+78 GPGAEHTEQIIDSLK

-105 LDISN
+105 LDIFN
-110 AIKIVDTVEHYPSQI
+110 AIKIVDAVEHYPSQI
-125 AMGALPHRYD
+125 AMGALSHRYD
-135 SKYIKIKDKIQNG
+135 SKYKKIKEKIQSG
-148 GIGKLIAI
+148 AIGNLIAV
-156 EVYVNQSRDSKII
+156 EVYANQFRDNKTEKT
-169 INDPGIVRDMLLAQ
+169 DPGIVRDMLLSQ

-190 TNQEIVSVSSNSV
+190 TGQEIISVSSNRV
-203 AEGNHRVYA
+203 GEGINMTYA
-212 HFMASLENGQS
+212 HFTASLEGGQS
-223 CSFTANRQ
+223 CTFTANRQ
-231 SHQPIG
+231 SHQPHG

-244 SQSEIYFRA
+244 SDLEIYFRA

-260 AEISKGQVT
+260 AEISNGQLT
-269 PTSLDHDNRKQYMDI
+269 PTYLDHDNKKEYMDI

-290 TIQEKVKPSD
+290 TIQEKVKPND
-300 SVKDIMSNTRT
+300 TVKDIMSNTRT
-311 TLAFEKCLDQDS
+311 ALAFEECLG
-323 AVHIDLY
+323 LYGPVEVEL